1 MNHSSIKRGK
11 KRSEGEQEGRLAQ
24 SPAKWLLA
32 HSLGGQLERGLAQ
45 GLCTH
50 LLTLLPLLAAHIT
63 EDTSDLLQH
72 VKFQSSNFENI
83 LTWDGKLESAPDT
96 VYSVQYKT

>member
-1 MNHSSIKRGK
+1 MKGSGA
-11 KRSEGEQEGRLAQ
+11 GQ
-24 SPAKWLLA
+24 LA
-32 HSLGGQLERGLAQ
+32 HSPLSECWLAPQGGQLATGLGQ
-45 GLCTH
+45 SLCAL
-50 LLTLLPLLAAHIT
+50 LLTLLSLSAAHFA

-83 LTWDGKLESAPDT
+83 LTWDSRPESAPDT